1 MKDVGLV
8 LLLLWTSLS
17 LSAQGISGQWNGVLK
32 VPGAQLKLVFHISET
47 AEGYSS
53 TMDSPDQGAFGI
65 PVTATTFAGSVLKLE
80 IPNAGITYEGTLEG
94 TDSIVGTFRQGGQSF
109 PLILTTGAVEKAE
122 VVRPQEPVPPFPYDA
137 EEVTFSNEQDGVE
150 LAGTLTLPRGDG
162 VFPAV
167 VLISGSGP
175 QNRDEELFEHKPFWV
190 LADFLTRNGIAVL
203 RFDDRG
209 VGASTGDFAQAT
221 TFDFARDVEAAVDF
235 LKTREG
241 VNPKEIGLI
250 GHSEGGV
257 IAPMVA
263 SERADI
269 GFIVLMAGSAL
280 RGDQLLLLQKATIEA
295 QMGVPPQMI
304 EYNQQIMGGA
314 YEIVLNEQLDQELI
328 ADSLS
333 GYFQEKYGVM
343 LPEEQR
349 MALVDQLSS
358 PWMINFV
365 RLDPAVYLSEVQC
378 PLLALNGS
386 KDLQVPSKENLD
398 VITRMAEE
406 HPEKQIITMEL
417 EGLNHLF
424 QECETGAV
432 SEYGTIEQTIAPIAL
447 ETMLSWIMVW
457 VE

>member
-209 VGASTGDFAQAT
+209 VGASTGDFAKAT

>member
-1 MKDVGLV
+1 
-8 LLLLWTSLS
+8 
-17 LSAQGISGQWNGVLK
+17 
-32 VPGAQLKLVFHISET
+32 
-47 AEGYSS
+47 
-53 TMDSPDQGAFGI
+53 
-65 PVTATTFAGSVLKLE
+65 
-80 IPNAGITYEGTLEG
+80 
-94 TDSIVGTFRQGGQSF
+94 
-109 PLILTTGAVEKAE
+109 
-122 VVRPQEPVPPFPYDA
+122 
-137 EEVTFSNEQDGVE
+137 
-150 LAGTLTLPRGDG
+150 
-162 VFPAV
+162 
-167 VLISGSGP
+167 
-175 QNRDEELFEHKPFWV
+175 
-190 LADFLTRNGIAVL
+190 
-203 RFDDRG
+203 
-209 VGASTGDFAQAT
+209 
-221 TFDFARDVEAAVDF
+221 VDF
-235 LKTREG
+235 LKTRKG

-314 YEIVLNEQLDQELI
+314 YEIVLNEQLDQEII

-378 PLLALNGS
+378 PILALNGS

-398 VITRMAEE
+398 VITRIAEE

-432 SEYGTIEQTIAPIAL
+432 SEYGTIEQTIAPVAL
-447 ETMLSWIMVW
+447 ETILSWITKQ

>member
-209 VGASTGDFAQAT
+209 VGASTGDFAKAT

-235 LKTREG
+235 LKTRKG

-378 PLLALNGS
+378 PILALNGS
-386 KDLQVPSKENLD
+386 KDLQVPSKEKTWMSSPGWRKS
-398 VITRMAEE
+398 IRRS
-406 HPEKQIITMEL
+406 K
-417 EGLNHLF
+417 
-424 QECETGAV
+424 
-432 SEYGTIEQTIAPIAL
+432 
-447 ETMLSWIMVW
+447 
-457 VE
+457 

>member
-209 VGASTGDFAQAT
+209 VGASTGDFAKAT

-378 PLLALNGS
+378 PILALNGS

>member
-209 VGASTGDFAQAT
+209 VGASTGDFAKAT

-314 YEIVLNEQLDQELI
+314 YEIVLNEQLDQEII

>member
-65 PVTATTFAGSVLKLE
+65 PVTATTFADSVLKLE
-80 IPNAGITYEGTLEG
+80 MPNAGITYEGTLEG

-209 VGASTGDFAQAT
+209 VGASTGDFAKAT

-314 YEIVLNEQLDQELI
+314 YEIVLNEQLDQEII